1 MRNVLS
7 LEFLSGLL
15 AFAGNSL
22 SLFLISP
29 RKHTF
34 RTTLLIWTGV
44 FFLSTLLSIFI
55 YIWFPS
61 GAPMFSQAVSL
72 GVCGLV
78 FLATSQGNFLKNLFL
93 YTSYIN
99 VFLFSIAVSQAL
111 ASSFVDN
118 DLWAVMEFRMILLA
132 VFCII
137 LVYDIRPA
145 FRQAAENIPRGWG
158 ALTVLVCIFCGCLLV
173 MAFLSNLFL
182 DVTTQTLIVLVVL
195 FVIMVSSY
203 IVIFKTIGALSEEN
217 RKRQLE
223 LEKKFMASQLK
234 SYEQMEREGRKYR
247 HDFRHH
253 NRLILEYAKRQ
264 DCDAIIRYLQEYETI
279 AESRRRQKFCENLV
293 VNSIISV
300 FYRQAEEQGI
310 RMTMDIRM
318 RKETFIRDTD
328 LVSILANLLENA
340 VKGSLLSSGEHWI
353 HLMIHHKGKKLIIQC
368 QNSCEDHI
376 RFQDNLPQAVGR
388 TGIGVTSI
396 VDTAAAYAGNTEF
409 LTKDGI
415 FVARILLNDCE
426 ERAK

>member
-1 MRNVLS
+1 MTHVLS

-15 AFAGNSL
+15 AFAGNSW
-22 SLFLISP
+22 SLFLISQ
-29 RKHTF
+29 RKHAF
-34 RTTLLIWTGV
+34 RMTLAIWTGV
-44 FFLSTLLSIFI
+44 FFFSALLSVLAYF
-55 YIWFPS
+55 WFPT
-61 GAPMFSQAVSL
+61 GASMLSQAISL
-72 GVCGLV
+72 ALCGPV
-78 FLATSQGNFLKNLFL
+78 FLATSQGSFLKNLFL
-93 YTSYIN
+93 FTSYIN
-99 VFLFSIAVSQAL
+99 VFLFSVAVSQAL
-111 ASSFVDN
+111 ASSFVNN
-118 DLWAVMEFRMILLA
+118 DLWAVMEFRLILLA
-132 VFCII
+132 VFCIV

-173 MAFLSNLFL
+173 MAFISNLFL
-182 DVTTQTLIVLVVL
+182 VVTTQTIIVLVVL

-234 SYEQMEREGRKYR
+234 SYEQMEREERKYR

-264 DCDAIIRYLQEYETI
+264 DCNAIIRYLQEYETI
-279 AESRRRQKFCENLV
+279 TESKMGRKFCENLV
-293 VNSIISV
+293 VNSIVSV
-300 FYRQAEEQGI
+300 FYRQATEQGI

-376 RFQDNLPQAVGR
+376 HFQDNLPQAVGR

-396 VDTAAAYAGNTEF
+396 VDTAASYAGDTEF
-409 LTKDGI
+409 FTKNGI
-415 FVARILLNDCE
+415 FVTRILLNDCE
-426 ERAK
+426 ENAK